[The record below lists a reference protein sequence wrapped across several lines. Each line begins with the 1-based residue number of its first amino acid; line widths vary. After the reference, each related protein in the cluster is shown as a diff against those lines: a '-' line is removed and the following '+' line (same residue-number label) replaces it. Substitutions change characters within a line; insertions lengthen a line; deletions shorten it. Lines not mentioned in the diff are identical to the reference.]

1 MKKILL
7 LCLLCA
13 SMTNSF
19 SQNQNFD
26 ITTYTAP
33 KGWVKEVQENSTSY
47 TISDKQKNSWCR
59 IFIVKSTVSKG
70 SIEADFESEWQELI
84 VKNYHPV
91 DKPQVNEVQETKGWK
106 IKSGLGKF
114 TFSNTD
120 AIAFLST
127 MSGNQRCASIVAI
140 TNSQDY
146 LPQIQKILASV
157 DLEKAGINPQP
168 TIVNKDSS
176 IVGTWSKVASDQGSV
191 MANNAVAG
199 YIMRQYTFNKN
210 GTYWHLIKTFS
221 NFSDL
226 LLTKESGTYQVS
238 RNNITVTPQKA
249 VIESWSKK
257 NNSGDDWGT
266 LKSIED
272 ATMEITTYKFTIE
285 YNAYIKETQ
294 LIIQASQATN
304 REGPFDRDN
313 KCYYQLPKHDYNF
326 IKLPQKSEL

>member
-1 MKKILL
+1 MRKILL
-7 LCLLCA
+7 LCFLSA
-13 SMTNSF
+13 FTTTSF
-19 SQNQNFD
+19 SQNQTFD

-33 KGWVKEVQENSTSY
+33 KGWVKEVKEASTIY
-47 TISDKQKNSWCR
+47 TISDKQKNNWCR
-59 IFIVKSTVSKG
+59 IFIIKSTVSKG

-84 VKNYHPV
+84 IKNYHPV
-91 DKPQVNEVQETKGWK
+91 DKPQVNEVQETKWWK
-106 IKSGLGKF
+106 IKSGVGKF
-114 TFSNTD
+114 TFSNAD
-120 AIAFLST
+120 AIVFLST

-146 LPQIQKILASV
+146 LPQIQIFLASV
-157 DLEKAGINPQP
+157 DLEKSGINPSP
-168 TIVNKDSS
+168 TIANNDSS
-176 IVGTWSKVASDQGSV
+176 IVATWSKVASDQGSV

-226 LLTKESGTYQVS
+226 LLTKENGTYQVIG
-238 RNNITVTPQKA
+238 NNITVTPQKT

-257 NNSGDDWGT
+257 NNSGDDWGN
-266 LKSIED
+266 LKSSED
-272 ATMEITTYKFTIE
+272 ATMQITTYKFTIE

-294 LIIQASQATN
+294 LIIQASQVTK

-313 KCYYQLPKHDYNF
+313 KWYYQLPKHDYNF